1 MNTRSVEST
10 TTLPVRLFIFLSILL
25 SISPAIVSGERE
37 CDEQVIDS
45 CASDLFIY
53 GNPDRRF
60 GSTEQEVA
68 NECR

>member
-1 MNTRSVEST
+1 MKTPSVPVHLLLLFLT
-10 TTLPVRLFIFLSILL
+10 VLPVII
-25 SISPAIVSGERE
+25 SGERE
-37 CDEQVIDS
+37 CDEQIIDS
-45 CASDLFIY
+45 CASNLFIY